1 MRAALGAEER
11 HEQTLQ
17 DKVTVLQIANA
28 STQLEKDELMD
39 VAEASLEESRLR
51 RRRELHLLSRHAR
64 TSHEAFVGRLR
75 TEQVK

>member
-1 MRAALGAEER
+1 MRVALSAEER

-17 DKVTVLQIANA
+17 DKMTAMQIANA
-28 STQLEKDELMD
+28 STQLEKYELMD

-64 TSHEAFVGRLR
+64 PMGHL
-75 TEQVK
+75 